1 MKILISGST
10 GLIGTELTEHLSR
23 KGVEV
28 GRLVRAKSSASG
40 PQVLWNPV
48 ARIIDSKSLEGFD
61 AIVHLGGDPIAEGRW
76 TPEKKARIRDSR
88 VRGTRFLAESLA
100 RLSRPPKA
108 FLCASAVGF
117 YGDRGDETLTE
128 ESGPG
133 KGFLPE
139 VGQQWEEA
147 CQPAAQARMRVV
159 NLRFGIVMSPK
170 GGALK
175 KMLPPF
181 RFGLGGRLGS
191 GKQWMSWISLP
202 DAAGAIAHALG
213 NESLKGPVNIVCPNP
228 ITNQEFT
235 LALGRALH
243 RPAVMPVPAFAVRL
257 LFGEMA
263 DAALLA
269 STRVEPKRLKS
280 TGYRFQHPE
289 LESAL
294 CELLGG
300 VRPHGV

>member
-1 MKILISGST
+1 MKVLISGSG
-10 GLIGTELTEHLSR
+10 GLIGAELSAHLSK
-23 KGVEV
+23 KGETV

-48 ARIIDSKSLEGFD
+48 ARIIDIKGLEGFD
-61 AIVHLGGDPIAEGRW
+61 AVVHLGGDPIAEGRW

-139 VGQQWEEA
+139 VGQQWEES
-147 CQPAAQARMRVV
+147 CRPAAQAGMRVV

-181 RFGLGGRLGS
+181 LFGLGGRLGS

-202 DAAGAIAHALG
+202 DVAGAIAHALG
-213 NESLKGPVNIVCPNP
+213 NEALKGPVNIVSPNP
-228 ITNQEFT
+228 VTNREFT

-280 TGYRFQHPE
+280 TGYRFRHPE
-289 LESAL
+289 MEPAL
-294 CELLGG
+294 RELLA
-300 VRPHGV
+300 

>member
-1 MKILISGST
+1 MS
-10 GLIGTELTEHLSR
+10 
-23 KGVEV
+23 
-28 GRLVRAKSSASG
+28 RLVRAKSGAPE

-48 ARIIDSKSLEGFD
+48 ARVIDLKGLEGFD
-61 AIVHLGGDPIAEGRW
+61 AIVHLAGDPIAEGRW

-88 VRGTRFLAESLA
+88 VKGTRFLAESTA
-100 RLSRPPKA
+100 RLSRPPKI

-139 VGQQWEEA
+139 VGQEWEAA
-147 CQPAAQARMRVV
+147 CQPAAPTGARVV
-159 NLRFGIVMSPK
+159 NLRFGIVMSRK
-170 GGALK
+170 GGALQ

-181 RFGLGGRLGS
+181 QLGMGGRLGS

-213 NESLKGPVNIVCPNP
+213 DESLKGPVNIVSPNP
-228 ITNQEFT
+228 VTNREFT
-235 LALGRALH
+235 LALGRALS
-243 RPAVMPVPAFAVRL
+243 RPAIMPVPAFAVRL

-269 STRVEPKRLKS
+269 STRVEPKKLKS
-280 TGYRFQHPE
+280 TGYRFRHPE
-289 LESAL
+289 LEPAL
-294 CELLGG
+294 RDLLA
-300 VRPHGV
+300 